1 MMASME
7 FDLTIKNLNIKFKE
21 ALQLK
26 RDFYVFL
33 CQDYVD
39 IEILY
44 IKGQEYVKI
53 MDVMETHLHRIHDL
67 NPNSLKCTEMTAIF
81 IDFFDI
87 K

>member
-44 IKGQEYVKI
+44 IKGKEYVRI
-53 MDVMETHLHRIHDL
+53 MDVIESHLHIIHDL
-67 NPNSLKCTEMTAIF
+67 NPNALKCTEMTTIF